1 MTRMKTYS
9 NYINGQW
16 SAGVSGKTIPIH
28 NPAHRSEIV
37 ANVQASNAVDVEHAI
52 DAASAAFES
61 WSRTPAPKRGS
72 YLKKASELLA
82 KRRDE
87 AATLLVKEEGKI
99 LAEARAEIDRSIGL
113 LDFYA

>member
-1 MTRMKTYS
+1 MSKTYQ

-16 SAGVSGKTIPIH
+16 SSCASGKTLPVH
-28 NPAHRSEIV
+28 NPARRSEIL
-37 ANVQASNAVDVEHAI
+37 ANVQASSPVDVEHAI

-87 AATLLVKEEGKI
+87 AATLLTKEEGKI
-99 LAEARAEIDRSIGL
+99 IAEARGEIDRAVGL
-113 LDFYA
+113 LDFYAH